1 MKNIFIILTTIL
13 LSNVIYAQHPK
24 GLLELID
31 ESDYIISGEILRIDT
46 LEPERIN
53 HYDLERNSAVIKI
66 DKTVKGKIET
76 DITKLHYYT
85 TGGSH
90 VFPAKPTVNEKY
102 LFFLNYNVE
111 KEAYTLPSKRFSLI
125 DITQTNQEKSISLV
139 SNILLR
145 SEISMCEYFDL
156 LIQNIEEPIFPINVD
171 LYEFAINYD
180 SLDVEFCIDSIKKER
195 LYEAFARTKNLD
207 ILPFL
212 RNYKSNDVDAILL
225 EEISNQ
231 LKEIEA
237 SNEMYCIEETTTVIN
252 CLRELSFLDSKQASI
267 RIDELYDNVWMG
279 EHKQFVER
287 ANELLRNYE
296 R

>member
-1 MKNIFIILTTIL
+1 MKNLFIILTTIL

-46 LEPERIN
+46 LEPENIN

-66 DKTVKGKIET
+66 DKTVKGEIET

-90 VFPAKPTVNEKY
+90 VFPAEPAVNEKY
-102 LFFLNYNVE
+102 LFFLNYNVD
-111 KEAYTLPSKRFSLI
+111 KEAYTLPSMRFSLI
-125 DITQTNQEKSISLV
+125 DFAQTNQEKSISLV
-139 SNILLR
+139 SNIVLR
-145 SEISMCEYFDL
+145 SEISMCQYFDL

-171 LYEFAINYD
+171 LYEFTINYD

-212 RNYKSNDVDAILL
+212 RNYKSNDVEAILL
-225 EEISNQ
+225 GEISNQ

-267 RIDELYDNVWMG
+267 RIDELYNNVWMG
-279 EHKQFVER
+279 EHKQFVEHT
-287 ANELLRNYE
+287 NELLRNYE